1 MSVLLHASS
10 LVKNFSKK
18 EGIKMKLS
26 LIAQIAVIAAFVTVI
41 VLGFSGI
48 NPEPVAG
55 MVG

>member
-10 LVKNFSKK
+10 LIKNFSKK

>member
-1 MSVLLHASS
+1 MSILLHVPSP
-10 LVKNFSKK
+10 LKKFSKK
-18 EGIKMKLS
+18 EGIKMKLT

>member
-10 LVKNFSKK
+10 LVKNLSKK
-18 EGIKMKLS
+18 EGIKMKLT
-26 LIAQIAVIAAFVTVI
+26 LIGEIAVIAVFVTVT

>member
-10 LVKNFSKK
+10 LIKNFSKK
-18 EGIKMKLS
+18 EGIKMKLT
-26 LIAQIAVIAAFVTVI
+26 LIAQIAVFAAFVTVI

>member
-1 MSVLLHASS
+1 MIVLLHASS

-18 EGIKMKLS
+18 EGIKKKLT
-26 LIAQIAVIAAFVTVI
+26 LIGEIAVIAAFVTVI

-55 MVG
+55 MVE

>member
-10 LVKNFSKK
+10 LIKNFSKK
-18 EGIKMKLS
+18 EGIKMKLT
-26 LIAQIAVIAAFVTVI
+26 LIAQIAVIAAFVTVT

-55 MVG
+55 MVE

>member
-18 EGIKMKLS
+18 EGIKMKLT
-26 LIAQIAVIAAFVTVI
+26 LIGEIAVIAVFITVT

-55 MVG
+55 

>member
-10 LVKNFSKK
+10 LIKNFSKK
-18 EGIKMKLS
+18 EGIKMKLT
-26 LIAQIAVIAAFVTVI
+26 LIGEIAVIAVFVTVT

>member
-10 LVKNFSKK
+10 LIKNFSKK
-18 EGIKMKLS
+18 EGIKMKLT
-26 LIAQIAVIAAFVTVI
+26 LIAQIAVFAAFVTVT

>member
-1 MSVLLHASS
+1 MSILLHTSS
-10 LVKNFSKK
+10 LMKNFSKK
-18 EGIKMKLS
+18 EGIKMKLT
-26 LIAQIAVIAAFVTVI
+26 LIAEIAVVAIFVTVI

>member
-1 MSVLLHASS
+1 MIVLLHASS

-18 EGIKMKLS
+18 EGIKKKLT
-26 LIAQIAVIAAFVTVI
+26 LIGEIAVIAAFVTVI